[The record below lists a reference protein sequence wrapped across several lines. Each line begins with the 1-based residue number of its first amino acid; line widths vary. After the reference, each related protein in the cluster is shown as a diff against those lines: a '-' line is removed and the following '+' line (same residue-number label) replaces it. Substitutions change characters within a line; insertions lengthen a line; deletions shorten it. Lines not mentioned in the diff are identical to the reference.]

1 MFCIVG
7 LDPAVSKVSSR
18 RSQPSKMRNTYER
31 VNFKKKVD
39 MHCDGLNFGRP
50 YNPYLP
56 KYDDDAVV
64 YSRRMM
70 NYNVHD
76 VVKSR
81 HLIAMMKCNKKL
93 RFSVRILAI
102 ND

>member
-1 MFCIVG
+1 
-7 LDPAVSKVSSR
+7 
-18 RSQPSKMRNTYER
+18 
-31 VNFKKKVD
+31 

-56 KYDDDAVV
+56 KYDDDAVI

-76 VVKSR
+76 VAKSR
-81 HLIAMMKCNKKL
+81 HPIAMVKCNKKL